1 MNNIATLPSSISDK
15 FRMILSNRFDNIFTR
30 YRHDELGF
38 KRVVDLFRKHGLL
51 TVVSTS
57 PFKPVEIEL
66 DQSRLDD
73 VRYRRWLVKKL
84 KAPRPSKHVYTTLQI
99 DRLRL
104 DEDDYRNA
112 FSDFL
117 GASLASRLGTVEG
130 VELAI
135 LVRMTSDI
143 LVAALDKLKLFELTP
158 EHLSNFALRK
168 FAENAIDNSPH
179 YKKAIAMIRDVAE
192 QERQTLAANMAV
204 FNEQLM
210 ADFEKSNQA
219 IMAEVNRQA
228 DAYVVDMRA
237 RQAERQAKEDEESAA
252 RRALEAANA
261 GKTEQ
266 EIFYESVV
274 RRERESRAANRLS
287 TKARVLFWST
297 VSAVAVALATYLE
310 VDGITLVEALKPQFD
325 FD

>member
-51 TVVSTS
+51 TVVSPS
-57 PFKPVEIEL
+57 PFKPIEIEL
-66 DQSRLDD
+66 DKSRLDD
-73 VRYRRWLVKKL
+73 VRYRRWLVRKL

-104 DEDDYRNA
+104 GEDDYRSA
-112 FSDFL
+112 FTDFL

-168 FAENAIDNSPH
+168 FAENAIDSSPH
-179 YKKAIAMIRDVAE
+179 YNNAIAMIRDVAE
-192 QERQTLAANMAV
+192 QERQTLTASMTV
-204 FNEQLM
+204 FSEQLL
-210 ADFEKSNQA
+210 ADFDKSNRA
-219 IMAEVNRQA
+219 IMAEVNGKTDAYIADMRTRQA
-228 DAYVVDMRA
+228 Q
-237 RQAERQAKEDEESAA
+237 RQAQDEQSAA
-252 RRALEAANA
+252 RRALEEANA

-287 TKARVLFWST
+287 IKARVLLWST
-297 VSAVAVALATYLE
+297 VSAVALALATYLE
-310 VDGITLVEALKPQFD
+310 VDGITLVDALKPQFE